1 MTEYETRVRE
11 ILQAIREKA
20 SGAELDP
27 SEQGTW
33 LQDRK
38 VELVRE
44 LAREG
49 RRTGEAV
56 EKLTAQWEKEL
67 SAEEFWEDVREGV
80 RSELLPYRQ
89 TAFLREKPEEEQAA
103 LLRDL
108 FEQGVRYQEQR
119 SWLKE
124 RLELTDE
131 QIIILLRTYN
141 TMIRWVVG
149 NRMSRRYFRVRSQEA
164 FGFSE
169 ALADQLWERLDED
182 RAILAE
188 RFVYQAMIEQ
198 RQQMKQLRE
207 AVMEFLS
214 FWDDLDEEE
223 EDEE

>member
-1 MTEYETRVRE
+1 MAEYETRVRE
-11 ILQAIREKA
+11 ILQVIREKVP
-20 SGAELDP
+20 GAELDP
-27 SEQGTW
+27 SAQGTW
-33 LQDRK
+33 LQDRI

-49 RRTGEAV
+49 RESGGSV

-67 SAEEFWEDVREGV
+67 PAEDLWEEVRTGV
-80 RSELLPYRQ
+80 ENELRPYRQ
-89 TAFLREKPEEEQAA
+89 TAFFREKPEEEQAA

-108 FEQGVRYQEQR
+108 FEHGIRYQEQR
-119 SWLKE
+119 SWLRQK
-124 RLELTDE
+124 LNLPDE
-131 QIIILLRTYN
+131 QIVILLKTYN

-169 ALADQLWERLDED
+169 SLADQLWARLDEN
-182 RAILAE
+182 RTILAE

-198 RQQMKQLRE
+198 RQQMKQLRT